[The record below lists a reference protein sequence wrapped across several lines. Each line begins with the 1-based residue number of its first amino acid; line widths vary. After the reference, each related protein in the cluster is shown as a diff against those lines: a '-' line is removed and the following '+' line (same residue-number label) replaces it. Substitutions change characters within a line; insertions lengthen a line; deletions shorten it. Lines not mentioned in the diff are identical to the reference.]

1 MLYYATFIAFHKKFH
16 VPEHAFLDFFKKL
29 GCYLY
34 DLLDVPG
41 QDPGQDTTKIPS
53 CDLQEVK
60 NAFRNFIS
68 SEKPEIVIVVIKRIY
83 REIKDL
89 LLELRRQG
97 VIEKYFALPFPGRA
111 RTSTRYVDEL
121 YNIIVE
127 TIGTRS

>member
-1 MLYYATFIAFHKKFH
+1 VLYYATFIAFHKKFH

-41 QDPGQDTTKIPS
+41 QDTTKIPS
-53 CDLQEVK
+53 CDLQEAK
-60 NAFRNFIS
+60 NALRSFMS
-68 SEKPEIVIVVIKRIY
+68 SEKPEIVIVAVKRIY